1 MENILVSVI
10 VPIYNV
16 KEYLEQCLDSIC
28 NQTYNNLQIIL
39 VDDGST
45 DCSLKICQKYA
56 ELDNRIKIIHKEN
69 GGLVSARK
77 AGLKVAK
84 GDYISFIDGDDWIDI
99 DMFENLLNLF
109 SDKTPDII
117 SFGAIEEYGGYSKK
131 ITNNISEGLYISES
145 IDDLKKNIPMGS
157 CFFRWNILPHLC
169 DKLFKHNIIKKILP
183 NAYET
188 IVFGEDVATTFS
200 CISIS
205 DSLVSVNYCPYHYRQ
220 RQGSIVKSDF
230 EYNDDNFIDVY
241 KTLKNVLTPQQLKFY
256 MFFIILLKKYSKINS
271 KMSLFPFEK
280 VMEEDKVFVYGAG
293 GFGKVI
299 YNAVK
304 NNDRLHLL
312 GWTDKNYS
320 YYKEFGYDIDE
331 YDKLMNTNFDYILIS
346 ILNEKVADEVR
357 KELISMGVSEEKILS
372 VNKYTILESDFPDW
386 LKE

>member
-69 GGLVSARK
+69 GGHVSARK

-99 DMFENLLNLF
+99 DTFENLLNLF

-131 ITNNISEGLYISES
+131 IINNISEGLYISES

-157 CFFRWNILPHLC
+157 CFFGWNILPHLC

-241 KTLKNVLTPQQLKFY
+241 KTLKNVLIPQQLKFY

-271 KMSLFPFEK
+271 KMLLFPFEK

-320 YYKEFGYDIDE
+320 YYKELGYDIDE